1 MTDHPMAQQE
11 PPNPHKDIYAYL
23 ATLEAR
29 IEALEAAR
37 EAQEALNAETAAG
50 ALLTRL
56 EATLHVLSDM
66 PIIYEGE
73 LPSMFGSR
81 LREWAS
87 KVHNAAT

>member
-37 EAQEALNAETAAG
+37 EAQEALSAETVAG
-50 ALLTRL
+50 ALFTRL

-66 PIIYEGE
+66 PIVYEGE
-73 LPSMFGSR
+73 QLGSFGGR
-81 LREWAS
+81 LRTWAS